1 MDQTRARAYMSTY
14 RQTRMRM
21 RLLEDISQITAS
33 VFFDCGKDVGILID
47 TNVINYQLNPSW

>member
-21 RLLEDISQITAS
+21 RLLEDISQLTAS
-33 VFFDCGKDVGILID
+33 FFLDCGKDVGILID
-47 TNVINYQLNPSW
+47 TKLLSTIN